1 MPAIKTYICKTKCF
15 FNKTLYTPSNIKIYS
30 FPSDMKIPKHFI
42 EVGDKPSMALNQA
55 LEKYEKELEML
66 KKQKNPHKSILDKI
80 KMIEARIKAVKGVEP
95 DSEPDTDK
103 DTDK

>member
-1 MPAIKTYICKTKCF
+1 MPKAIKTYICKTKCY
-15 FNKTLYTPSNIKIYS
+15 FNNTLYTPSNIKIYS
-30 FPSDMKIPKHFI
+30 FPSDMKIPKHFV

-80 KMIEARIKAVKGVEP
+80 KMIEARIKAVKGV
-95 DSEPDTDK
+95 DPDTDPDK